1 MDAIA
6 PFAWTPSANLPR
18 ESRSFAGVSHDEM
31 VRRARELVPRL
42 KERVALTEELRRM
55 PEETEHDLHRLG
67 LFRIVQPQRAGG
79 AELDV
84 RALIDVCA
92 EIAQVCPSTA
102 WNLGNLASHHWML
115 GYFPGEAQD
124 EIWDVSPDVLI
135 ATSLAFPCGD
145 GRKTEGG
152 YVVSGRWPFSSGV
165 DNSDWNMLAVTIRDG
180 DEVTDQRFALLH
192 RSQYEIIDNWQALG
206 LCGTGSKDVA
216 AKAVFVPQYRTTA
229 LSSLVGGE
237 HIGSRSNPGP
247 LFRLPFLAI
256 GSYILTGVA
265 LGCAEGAY
273 RGYVE
278 AARRRN
284 TTYTGTPAGAFQA
297 VQIKVAE
304 AAVRIE
310 AAGLMMRE
318 DCRQACAIA
327 DAGGVPSLA
336 DKLRYR
342 RNAAWTVRQCLEA
355 VDILMGLSGAG
366 GLYTTNNMPRFFRD
380 MHAIAAH
387 IIYAFDVQATMFGSH
402 ELGVPGPPPFL

>member
-1 MDAIA
+1 MA
-6 PFAWTPSANLPR
+6 PFAWTPSPLLPATK
-18 ESRSFAGVSHDEM
+18 SSFAGLGHDEM
-31 VRRARELVPRL
+31 VRRARELAPAL
-42 KERVALTEELRRM
+42 NERVERTEQLRRM
-55 PEETEHDLHRLG
+55 PEETEADLHRLG
-67 LFRIVQPQRAGG
+67 LFRIVQPRRVGG

-84 RALIDVCA
+84 GVLIDVCA
-92 EIAQVCPSTA
+92 QIARVCPSTA

-115 GYFPGEAQD
+115 GYFPPQAQD
-124 EIWDVSPDVLI
+124 EIWEISPDTLI

-145 GRKTEGG
+145 GRKVEGG
-152 YVVSGRWPFSSGV
+152 YIVSGRWPFSSGV
-165 DNSDWNMLAVTIRDG
+165 DNSDWNMLALTVRED
-180 DEVTDQRFALLH
+180 DKVVDQRFALLH

-216 AKAVFVPQYRTTA
+216 AKAVFVPEYRTTA
-229 LSSLVGGE
+229 LKSLVGGE
-237 HIGSRSNPGP
+237 HVGSRANPGP

-304 AAVRIE
+304 AAQRIE
-310 AAGLMMRE
+310 TAAILMRE
-318 DCRQACAIA
+318 DCRQASAIA
-327 DAGGVPSLA
+327 AAGGVPELR

-366 GLYTTNNMPRFFRD
+366 GLYTTGDMPRFFRD
-380 MHAIAAH
+380 MRAIAAH
-387 IIYAFDVQATMFGSH
+387 IIFAFDVQATMFGVH
-402 ELGVPGPPPFL
+402 ELGVPGPPPIL